1 VRRLA
6 AALLLLAGNA
16 AAQPAAPLQAPA
28 AALPELR
35 AHLTA
40 RHQVVLSSEVA
51 ARIAELPHREGE
63 TFDAGR
69 PLVAFD
75 CSAHRARLARAQALR
90 DRARAQ
96 AAAAQRLDRSGA
108 NSRLELATAVAEM
121 AAAEAELAAARVPVE
136 RCTIPAPFTGRVVE
150 LRVARH
156 QYVTEGTP
164 LLEVLDHRDLEVEV
178 VAPSLW
184 LAWLRPG
191 HRFTLVLDETAQAYP
206 VRVERFGARID
217 PVSQTVKL
225 YGRLEGSFREL
236 LPGMSGAAR
245 IAASGG

>member
-1 VRRLA
+1 
-6 AALLLLAGNA
+6 
-16 AAQPAAPLQAPA
+16 
-28 AALPELR
+28 
-35 AHLTA
+35 
-40 RHQVVLSSEVA
+40 
-51 ARIAELPHREGE
+51 
-63 TFDAGR
+63 
-69 PLVAFD
+69 
-75 CSAHRARLARAQALR
+75 
-90 DRARAQ
+90 
-96 AAAAQRLDRSGA
+96 
-108 NSRLELATAVAEM
+108 M

-191 HRFTLVLDETAQAYP
+191 HRFTLVLDETTQIYP
-206 VRVERFGARID
+206 VRVDAGTEPLD

-236 LPGMSGAAR
+236 LPGMSGVAR